1 MNTKS
6 PHSSVDSPHFSVARS
21 HSRKTALSAG
31 LKPGAPESE
40 ARQTRVRRA
49 LPASPSARHP
59 QAKTRRRASKTKRAQ
74 GSRGAASPP
83 AKAAPFWSILPATLC
98 WLPHSVASP
107 GPSYDKRGARMDKGQ
122 PTHARLL
129 SYDRAPPAVGAI
141 AQNVVVTR
149 PASGRWCDADVLG
162 DAFTAGGSEK
172 GRIGRTDPLNSDRP
186 DGTARDWR

>member
-6 PHSSVDSPHFSVARS
+6 PHSSVDSPHSSVARS

-31 LKPGAPESE
+31 LTLGAPGCG
-40 ARQTRVRRA
+40 ARHTRVRRA

-83 AKAAPFWSILPATLC
+83 AKAAPSWSILPATLC

-107 GPSYDKRGARMDKGQ
+107 GPTYDKRGARMDKGQ
-122 PTHARLL
+122 PIHAR
-129 SYDRAPPAVGAI
+129 SCRTIAPPLRWEQSHKMSLSHAPPRVAG
-141 AQNVVVTR
+141 VTR
-149 PASGRWCDADVLG
+149 TFWAMPS
-162 DAFTAGGSEK
+162 TAGGSEK

-186 DGTARDWR
+186 DGKARDWK